1 MAVRPVFVAQTSK
14 PFVKTELTEFVYY
27 SGFALSQSR
36 KSIESL
42 HDHFV
47 SNNRE
52 FDGLLLEISTKSNFP
67 LGVRLSAFHLMYSFM
82 DGRQY
87 SGEKVFQSGKCFS
100 NGQRYP
106 EILDLSASEAK
117 KYPALRTSGDVV
129 SFQLEGTEYP
139 TEPKTFFY
147 HWLYVNALFQNQ
159 DLANEVVK
167 YRAFTDIAFNPAKSI
182 NCQARSAALF
192 VALHESGLLHEAIS
206 SPERFTELVF
216 DGH

>member
-36 KSIESL
+36 KSLESL

-52 FDGLLLEISTKSNFP
+52 FDGLLLEISTKSNLP

-87 SGEKVFQSGKCFS
+87 PVENVFQSGKCFS